1 MTIAPDRSKKVE
13 ENIKNGLT
21 FPVHSFIIIIERK
34 VKNRKERT
42 MIKTTYSINV
52 SYQFVVEHK
61 GAPYTF
67 DGVHFMN
74 AGEFKEAIRKAV
86 AGLECKKD
94 ANTPFD
100 VGSDIEETN
109 TSVKSSG
116 ATISPVKGDTLE
128 EIMTEYFERV
138 HSDNWDYVTIVD
150 EHVVVYNMNKKE
162 FKEFV
167 EMFGRVNNRKVV
179 RLIKESSKMIRW
191 FEERIA

>member
-1 MTIAPDRSKKVE
+1 
-13 ENIKNGLT
+13 
-21 FPVHSFIIIIERK
+21 
-34 VKNRKERT
+34 
-42 MIKTTYSINV
+42 
-52 SYQFVVEHK
+52 
-61 GAPYTF
+61 
-67 DGVHFMN
+67 MN

-100 VGSDIEETN
+100 EGSDIEETN

-116 ATISPVKGDTLE
+116 ATISPLKGETVE
-128 EIMTEYFERV
+128 EIMSEYFKRV

-150 EHVVVYNMNKKE
+150 DRVIVYNMDADE

-167 EMFGRVNNRKVV
+167 RTFGNVTERKVV
-179 RLIKESSKMIRW
+179 RLKKESSKMIRW

>member
-1 MTIAPDRSKKVE
+1 MKKMTYT
-13 ENIKNGLT
+13 L
-21 FPVHSFIIIIERK
+21 
-34 VKNRKERT
+34 
-42 MIKTTYSINV
+42 NV
-52 SYQFVVEHK
+52 NYQFKADHK

-67 DGVHFMN
+67 DGEHFMN

-100 VGSDIEETN
+100 KGSDIEESN

-128 EIMTEYFERV
+128 DIMTEYFNRV
-138 HSDNWDYVTIVD
+138 HSTNWDYVTIVD
-150 EHVVVYNMNKKE
+150 EEVIVYNMNEKE

-167 EMFGRVNNRKVV
+167 ENFGKVNDRKVV
-179 RLIKESSKMIRW
+179 RLLKESGKMIRW
-191 FEERIA
+191 LEERIA

>member
-1 MTIAPDRSKKVE
+1 MVIYNHRREEEKKGSKEMK
-13 ENIKNGLT
+13 
-21 FPVHSFIIIIERK
+21 
-34 VKNRKERT
+34 
-42 MIKTTYSINV
+42 KTTYTLNV
-52 SYQFVVEHK
+52 NYQFVADHK

-67 DGVHFMN
+67 DGEHFMN

-100 VGSDIEETN
+100 KGSDIEEFN

-128 EIMTEYFERV
+128 GIMTEYFERV
-138 HSDNWDYVTIVD
+138 HSDNWDYVTLVD
-150 EHVVVYNMNKKE
+150 EEVIVYNMNAEE

-167 EMFGRVNNRKVV
+167 EEFGRVNSRKVV
-179 RLIKESSKMIRW
+179 RLIKESGRMIRW
-191 FEERIA
+191 FEERVA

>member
-1 MTIAPDRSKKVE
+1 MK
-13 ENIKNGLT
+13 
-21 FPVHSFIIIIERK
+21 
-34 VKNRKERT
+34 
-42 MIKTTYSINV
+42 KTTYTMNI
-52 SYQFVVEHK
+52 SYKYEVEHK

-67 DGVHFMN
+67 DGIHYMN

-86 AGLECKKD
+86 LGLKAEKD

-100 VGSDIEETN
+100 KGSDIEETN

-116 ATISPVKGDTLE
+116 ATISPIKGETVT

-150 EHVVVYNMNKKE
+150 EEVIVYNMNAEE

-167 EMFGRVNNRKVV
+167 EKFGRRNDRKVV
-179 RLIKESSKMIRW
+179 RLIKESGKMIKW

>member
-1 MTIAPDRSKKVE
+1 M
-13 ENIKNGLT
+13 
-21 FPVHSFIIIIERK
+21 F
-34 VKNRKERT
+34 RT
-42 MIKTTYSINV
+42 EYIINV
-52 SYQFVVEHK
+52 TYHFIAEHK

-67 DGVHFMN
+67 DMMHFMN

-100 VGSDIEETN
+100 EGSDIEETN

-116 ATISPVKGDTLE
+116 ATISPLKGETVE
-128 EIMTEYFERV
+128 EIMSEYFKRV

-150 EHVVVYNMNKKE
+150 DRVIVYNMDADE

-167 EMFGRVNNRKVV
+167 RTFGNVTERKVV
-179 RLIKESSKMIRW
+179 RLKKESSKMIRW